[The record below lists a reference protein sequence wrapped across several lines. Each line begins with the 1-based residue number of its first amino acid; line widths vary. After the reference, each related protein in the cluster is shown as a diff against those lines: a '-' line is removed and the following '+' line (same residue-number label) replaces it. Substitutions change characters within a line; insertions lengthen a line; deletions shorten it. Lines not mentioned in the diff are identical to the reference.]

1 MKKIVKKILISTLII
16 VVSIISLPFLAFG
29 ALLLTVPIS
38 RSDDG
43 VIDYVSK
50 QIPIGTSWDDT
61 INEIEENN
69 WTIKESHTDCGLFI
83 NDAAGNA
90 HFAFDGTDY
99 PDRIRIVGEKAMLV
113 KLGEFYAP
121 FHTAVFVYM
130 AFDEN
135 DELIE
140 MSVRRDIDS
149 L

>member
-1 MKKIVKKILISTLII
+1 MKKIVKKILISISII
-16 VVSIISLPFLAFG
+16 LVSIAALPFLAFG

-38 RSDDG
+38 RSDDA

-50 QIPIGTSWDDT
+50 QIPTGTKWDDT

-69 WTIKESHTDCGLFI
+69 WIIKESHTDCGLCI

-90 HFAFDGTDY
+90 YFAFNGTDY

-113 KLGEFYAP
+113 ELGEFYAP
-121 FHTAVFVYM
+121 FHTVVFVYM

-135 DELIE
+135 DELIK